1 MRLLS
6 TVLIN
11 PVNRQSYKQTDKGE
25 NITSMAEVS
34 IPASDIRHV
43 RIYQSVNADARKK
56 NLALK
61 TKIIQR
67 QKHNVLGDVRG
78 LPHFEHLIHI
88 HLSLTQ
94 ETPLVQQHRCQL
106 CIWPVSCCHL
116 VYKNKLTP
124 FIKKT
129 KSTVL

>member
-56 NLALK
+56 KPGTKNKNYTK
-61 TKIIQR
+61 TK
-67 QKHNVLGDVRG
+67 
-78 LPHFEHLIHI
+78 
-88 HLSLTQ
+88 T
-94 ETPLVQQHRCQL
+94 
-106 CIWPVSCCHL
+106 
-116 VYKNKLTP
+116 
-124 FIKKT
+124 
-129 KSTVL
+129 